1 MTPRIYFLVAALAAG
16 VVVPAQ
22 LSAQGTLST
31 QGFGYPTGE
40 LSIRARATGGGLG
53 QFDPDSPLNPAS
65 IGTSSD
71 PRVYLQYEPEYRRL
85 ARGDQASNTMT
96 ARFSLAA
103 ASVPFA
109 KRGSIGLSVATF
121 LDRSS
126 FTQITTEQ
134 EIAGQTVSVNEI
146 TQVLGAINDVRLAF
160 GYAPN
165 SKIQFGAGGH
175 VFVGQNRMFFTQ
187 SFPEESSYAS
197 LTQVSTLAFTGF
209 AASAGILA
217 RPSRHIGLALSA
229 RKGFSI
235 EARAGDSVVSEAN
248 VPDRLGAAVT
258 YEGIPGTSISAHV
271 ARDLWSAMNGLG
283 SSEAT
288 AVDGWEAGIGLEG
301 LGPRIAAR
309 QTILRLGG
317 RYRTLPFLAAGSEVS
332 ELAFGGGVGA
342 QFFRNRATFDISFER
357 ANRTPELSSV
367 DVTERAYI
375 FGFGLRVRP

>member
-1 MTPRIYFLVAALAAG
+1 MTPRIYFLAAALAAS
-16 VVVPAQ
+16 VVVPAH
-22 LSAQGTLST
+22 LAAQGTLST

-53 QFDPDSPLNPAS
+53 QFDPDSPLNPAA

-71 PRVYLQYEPEYRRL
+71 PRMFLQYEPEYRRL
-85 ARGDQASNTMT
+85 ARGDQTSNTLT

-109 KRGSIGLSVATF
+109 SRGSIGLSVATF

-126 FTQITTEQ
+126 FTQITTQ
-134 EIAGQTVSVNEI
+134 QAIAGQTVTVDEI

-160 GYAPN
+160 GYAPS

-187 SFPEESSYAS
+187 SFPGESSFAS

-248 VPDRLGAAVT
+248 IPDRFSAALT
-258 YEGIPGTSISAHV
+258 YEGIPGTSVSAHV

-283 SSEAT
+283 SSKAT
-288 AVDGWEAGIGLEG
+288 AVDGWEGGLGLEA

-317 RYRTLPFLAAGSEVS
+317 RYRTLPFLAAGSEVN
-332 ELAFGGGVGA
+332 ELSFGGGIGA
-342 QFFRNRATFDISFER
+342 QFFRNRATFDVSFER
-357 ANRTPELSSV
+357 ASRTPELSSV

>member
-1 MTPRIYFLVAALAAG
+1 MTPRIYFLAAALAAG
-16 VVVPAQ
+16 VVVPAH
-22 LSAQGTLST
+22 LAAQGTLST

-40 LSIRARATGGGLG
+40 LSIRARGTGGGLG
-53 QFDPDSPLNPAS
+53 QFDPDSPLNPAA

-71 PRVYLQYEPEYRRL
+71 PRMFLQYEPEYRRL
-85 ARGDQASNTMT
+85 ARGDQTSNTLT

-109 KRGSIGLSVATF
+109 SRGSIGLSVATF

-126 FTQITTEQ
+126 FTQITTQ
-134 EIAGQTVSVNEI
+134 QAIAGQTVTVDEI

-160 GYAPN
+160 GYAPS

-187 SFPEESSYAS
+187 SFPGESSFAS

-248 VPDRLGAAVT
+248 IPDRFSAALT
-258 YEGIPGTSISAHV
+258 YEGIPGTSVSAHV

-283 SSEAT
+283 SSKAT
-288 AVDGWEAGIGLEG
+288 AVDGWEGGLGLEA

-317 RYRTLPFLAAGSEVS
+317 RYRTLPFLAAGSEVN
-332 ELAFGGGVGA
+332 ELSFGGGIGA

-357 ANRTPELSSV
+357 ASRTPELSSV